1 MGQQGG
7 ILLNG
12 GKLVGLPVRL
22 RDIVK
27 ADDGR
32 QRGSGVPQAV
42 LGAQRQ
48 HIGSAKQRLHP
59 GVFSNDFSGSL
70 VASLIAAAVAEAAGH
85 RHARRL
91 RDESV
96 ITLAGAEVLAIFAYK
111 ANLPPASTTEQVRHQ
126 LRPLGVI
133 AAHPVAAG
141 EIRMTVDQ
149 GDGDLARQIL
159 FRQRQRRRAGGDDHP
174 GDVIAQQLFKRGGEL
189 LRIVSVH
196 QQRHKAIERQLMDQR
211 RQQFA
216 AKRVV
221 ETGGDDA
228 DKITAAGDHR
238 PGDDI
243 HLIAQ
248 GFRGAQ
254 HLLPGLLRH
263 RGAGGEGAG
272 DRRARDPGQ
281 SGHVLGLNPFFIAH
295 RRFAPS
301 VFQEADARAGVGHA
315 HCLKRY
321 HRKASSRSALR
332 PMPGSGCA
340 PPHAAKSPCRGEWR
354 SAPAPGGGRPRS
366 RFPHRGSTG

>member
-1 MGQQGG
+1 M
-7 ILLNG
+7 
-12 GKLVGLPVRL
+12 
-22 RDIVK
+22 
-27 ADDGR
+27 A
-32 QRGSGVPQAV
+32 
-42 LGAQRQ
+42 
-48 HIGSAKQRLHP
+48 
-59 GVFSNDFSGSL
+59 
-70 VASLIAAAVAEAAGH
+70 
-85 RHARRL
+85 
-91 RDESV
+91 
-96 ITLAGAEVLAIFAYK
+96 
-111 ANLPPASTTEQVRHQ
+111 
-126 LRPLGVI
+126 
-133 AAHPVAAG
+133 
-141 EIRMTVDQ
+141 VDQ

-321 HRKASSRSALR
+321 HRKAPTRSALR
-332 PMPGSGCA
+332 LMPGSGCA

-354 SAPAPGGGRPRS
+354 SAPVPDDGRPRS
-366 RFPHRGSTG
+366 RFPHRGSAGSPGGLRRGRSYRPDTAPGRCCR